1 MVQNY
6 KETGVLV
13 WECQD
18 LVLEAIYVMEFM
30 FRLLSKRSKF
40 LILVELISECSD
52 SVMYSCWGIGL
63 ILTKYR
69 QCRLFVSC
77 FFLVVDIS
85 VLRSVTYDKYES
97 VSIAWRIYSVTC
109 TWGCSLSLWLQYA
122 VSRILHLQGS
132 LFFLT
137 LKKPEV

>member
-1 MVQNY
+1 M
-6 KETGVLV
+6 
-13 WECQD
+13 
-18 LVLEAIYVMEFM
+18 
-30 FRLLSKRSKF
+30 
-40 LILVELISECSD
+40 ILVELISECSD

-85 VLRSVTYDKYES
+85 MLGNVTYDKYES
-97 VSIAWRIYSVTC
+97 VCIAWRIYSVTC

-122 VSRILHLQGS
+122 RLKNSASAGI
-132 LFFLT
+132 FILT